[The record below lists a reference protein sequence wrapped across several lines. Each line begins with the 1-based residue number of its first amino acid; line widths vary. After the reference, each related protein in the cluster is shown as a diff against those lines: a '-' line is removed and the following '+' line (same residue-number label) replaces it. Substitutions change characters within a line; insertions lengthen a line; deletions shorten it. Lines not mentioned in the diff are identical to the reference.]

1 MDDPEVQMAARQ
13 ACCGHWRLVIPLGA
27 CLSQTQPALAQRAD
41 DNAVTAADD
50 AFGTSIGNEN
60 VGIYNPEEVRG
71 FSPVAAGNLRLGG
84 LYLANVTLGNGRLQ
98 SAATVHVGL
107 SAQGYPFPAPTGIV
121 DFSLRPA
128 GREPLLSAVAYAGVQ
143 TALEI
148 DAQLPVGKT
157 LSIAAGVSA
166 SRFLDAPDDDIA
178 DYYAVGIAPQW
189 QPRPGIVVRP
199 YFGRNYSPTDVST
212 PFTFV
217 NGPHLP
223 PNIPHRRL
231 GQKWAAW
238 ENTFDSYGVIG
249 TADLGQWRFGAGLFG
264 RRNVNHKSYNTL
276 FVGTE
281 ADGDSRF
288 LVNIHPERLAT
299 SAAGEIRVTRRID
312 EGPRRHEFHLSARG
326 RQAKGEFG
334 GEAVVDFGP
343 VVVGE
348 ITPDF
353 AEPEVTFGPETRDK
367 VRETT
372 FGIAYHG
379 RWAGVGELS
388 LGLLK
393 TRYRKTV
400 SPPGAAAIVT
410 RDDPWLWN
418 GTLAVNLARGL
429 VAYAGYTKGLEDSFI
444 APEIAV
450 NRSEAPPALRTSQ
463 RDAGIRWAFG
473 RNMRLVAGLFD
484 VRKPYFNLDPQLFY
498 TQLGTVRHRG
508 VELSLTGEPLKGLNL
523 LVGAVLMKPRVTG
536 EAVDLGLIGG
546 KPVAQPE
553 RQIRANFDYRPP
565 GLQALS
571 VDVGVNHLGDRPGG
585 ADNRL
590 TVPGRTLV
598 DLGAR
603 YRLRFASFPATLR
616 VQITNLFDDYAWNV
630 TGAGGFRRV
639 PPRRVQTS
647 LAVDF

>member
-1 MDDPEVQMAARQ
+1 MRATGFSVRAIAVVLPFVA
-13 ACCGHWRLVIPLGA
+13 
-27 CLSQTQPALAQRAD
+27 QPALAQRAN

-60 VGIYNPEEVRG
+60 VGIYNPDEVRG

-98 SAATVHVGL
+98 SGATVRVGL

-143 TALEI
+143 TALEL
-148 DAQLPVGKT
+148 DAQLPVSDT

-166 SRFLDAPDDDIA
+166 SRFLDAPEEDLA
-178 DYYAVGIAPQW
+178 DYYAVGIAPEW
-189 QPRPGIVVRP
+189 RPGAGIVIRP
-199 YFGRNYSPTDVST
+199 YFGRNHSPTDVST

-223 PNIPHRRL
+223 PDIPHRML

-238 ENTFDSYGVIG
+238 KNTFDSYGILG
-249 TADLGQWRFGAGLFG
+249 SADLGQWRVGAGLFG
-264 RRNVNHKSYNTL
+264 RRNVNQKSFNTL

-281 ADGDSRF
+281 ADGDARF
-288 LVNIHPERLAT
+288 LVNIHPRRTAT
-299 SAAGEIRVTRRID
+299 SAAGEVRLTRRFD
-312 EGPRRHEFHLSARG
+312 EGDRRHEVHLSARG
-326 RQAKGEFG
+326 RRGQSEFG
-334 GEAVVDFGP
+334 GEAVVDFGS
-343 VVVGE
+343 VVVGQ
-348 ITPDF
+348 ITPEF
-353 AEPEVTFGPETRDK
+353 AEPDVSFGPETKDD
-367 VRETT
+367 VREDT
-372 FGIAYHG
+372 FGLAYHG

-388 LGLLK
+388 FGLLK

-400 SPPGAAAIVT
+400 SPPAAPEIVT

-418 GTLAVNLARGL
+418 ATLAVNLARGV

-473 RNMRLVAGLFD
+473 RNMRLVAGVFD
-484 VRKPYFNLDPQLFY
+484 VAKPYFNLTPGLVY

-508 VELSLTGEPLKGLNL
+508 VELSLTGEPVRGLNL

-536 EAVDLGLIGG
+536 EAVDIGLIGG
-546 KPVAQPE
+546 KPVGQPE
-553 RQIRANFDYRPP
+553 RQVRANFDYRPP

-571 VDVGVNHLGDRPGG
+571 VDLGINHLGARPAS
-585 ADNRL
+585 ADNL
-590 TVPGRTLV
+590 LVVPARTLV

-603 YRLRFASFPATLR
+603 YRLRFADFPATLR
-616 VQITNLFDDYAWNV
+616 LQVTNLLNDYAWNV

>member
-1 MDDPEVQMAARQ
+1 MPARTQ
-13 ACCGHWRLVIPLGA
+13 RLRHFALALPIGA
-27 CLSQTQPALAQRAD
+27 GVWLAEPASAQRAN

-60 VGIYNPEEVRG
+60 VGIYNPDEVRG
-71 FSPVAAGNLRLGG
+71 FSPVAAGNLRLNG
-84 LYLANVTLGNGRLQ
+84 LYLANVTLNNGRLQ
-98 SAATVHVGL
+98 SGATVRVGL

-121 DFSLRPA
+121 DFALRPA
-128 GREPLLSAVAYAGVQ
+128 GREPLLSAVAYFGVQ
-143 TALEI
+143 TALEL

-157 LSIAAGVSA
+157 LSVAAGVSA
-166 SRFLDAPDDDIA
+166 SRFVDAPGGDIA
-178 DYYAVGIAPQW
+178 DYYAIGIAPEW
-189 QPRPGIVVRP
+189 RPRAGIVIRP
-199 YFGRNYSPTDVST
+199 FVGRNYSPTDVST

-223 PNIPHRRL
+223 PKIPHHML

-238 ENTFDSYGVIG
+238 RNTFDAYGITG
-249 TADLGQWRFGAGLFG
+249 DADLGQWRFGAGLFG
-264 RRNVNHKSYNTL
+264 RRQVFHKSFNTL

-281 ADGDSRF
+281 ADGDARF
-288 LVNIHPERLAT
+288 LVNIHPKRT
-299 SAAGEIRVTRRID
+299 GTNAAGEVRLTRRFD
-312 EGPRRHEFHLSARG
+312 DGDRRHEIHLSARG
-326 RQAKGEFG
+326 RRGQGEFG

-348 ITPDF
+348 ITPQF
-353 AEPEVTFGPETRDK
+353 PEPDVSFGPETQDD
-367 VRETT
+367 VRENTL
-372 FGIAYHG
+372 GLAYHG

-388 LGLLK
+388 LGILK
-393 TRYRKTV
+393 TKYRKTV
-400 SPPGAAAIVT
+400 SPPGAPDIVT

-418 GTLAVNLARGL
+418 ATLAVNVARGV

-473 RNMRLVAGLFD
+473 RNMRLVAGVFD
-484 VRKPYFNLDPQLFY
+484 VRKPYFNLTPGLIY
-498 TQLGTVRHRG
+498 SQLGTVRHRG
-508 VELSLTGEPLKGLNL
+508 IELSLTGEPLPGLNL
-523 LVGAVLMKPRVTG
+523 LIGAVLMKPRVTG

-546 KPVAQPE
+546 KPVGQPE
-553 RQIRANFDYRPP
+553 RLVRANFDYRLSALP
-565 GLQALS
+565 ALS
-571 VDVGVNHLGDRPGG
+571 VDLGINHLGARPAS
-585 ADNRL
+585 ADNL
-590 TVPGRTLV
+590 LVVPARTLL

-603 YRLRFASFPATLR
+603 YRLRFANFPATLR
-616 VQITNLFDDYAWNV
+616 LQVTNLLDDYAWNV